1 MMKED
6 KAVITVIVTA
16 WNEEKYIGRCL
27 RSLIAQNFPKT
38 YDYWYESFKTNYRS
52 LRGFQTHKIII
63 QNLYSEN
70 PKFSLVDIITFLNK
84 NPEIA
89 NMNAHISQ
97 TNISNLKKQR

>member
-1 MMKED
+1 MIIDMSHLRLTIDHYED
-6 KAVITVIVTA
+6 FK
-16 WNEEKYIGRCL
+16 
-27 RSLIAQNFPKT
+27 LI
-38 YDYWYESFKTNYRS
+38 
-52 LRGFQTHKIII
+52 KIII